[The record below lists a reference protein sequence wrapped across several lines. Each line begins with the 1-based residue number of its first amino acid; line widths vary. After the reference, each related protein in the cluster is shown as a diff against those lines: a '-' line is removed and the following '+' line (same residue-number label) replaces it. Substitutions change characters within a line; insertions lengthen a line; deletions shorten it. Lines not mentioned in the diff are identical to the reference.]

1 MPMAMHKLK
10 MRTVFS
16 AILYWGLALS
26 LKLLEQRPHV
36 RGLYIINAHP
46 LKRFFLVR
54 VSRIQ
59 QKNARKSF
67 SGNDFRAFFDELEK
81 FWRRGRDLNP
91 RYRFK
96 PVYSLSRRAPSA
108 GSDTSPQGHAIM
120 ANRRFES

>member
-1 MPMAMHKLK
+1 MHKLK

-67 SGNDFRAFFDELEK
+67 STNDFRAFFDELKK
-81 FWRRGRDLNP
+81 FLAEREG
-91 RYRFK
+91 FE
-96 PVYSLSRRAPSA
+96 PSI
-108 GSDTSPQGHAIM
+108 QV
-120 ANRRFES
+120 